1 MGEVSSQDQAAF
13 SRDAHVS
20 VGAGAGAAQL
30 ESAITAQIESVG
42 VARSEGAE
50 ALRPESA
57 GAVQSEGTGTTHS
70 EGEGRS
76 LKTIPESELE
86 QHPFAFWQRRKKGK
100 FREVEPPVLGSSVAD
115 THAHLEMLDHPEV
128 HLARCAY
135 HGVGFICAMTDPSED
150 PDTTFENLEMWQEEA
165 KAFLQKVGRGD
176 YVKRLPHIRIA
187 TGVHP
192 HNAKDYDDEIEALL
206 IKRLHDPRTCALGEV
221 GLDYHYDLSPREV
234 QRQVFHRQ
242 IRLAKKAGVP
252 LILHMREAH
261 DEGFAILEDEGF
273 PEAGVLLHCF
283 NLDVQ
288 ALKPWAQANCYIAY
302 GGPLTFKKAEE
313 VRDAARY
320 VAQDR
325 LLTETDSPY
334 MTPEPMRGMEC
345 GPEHT
350 IFTAAKL
357 LEVRQCTSDE
367 QQKSFL
373 ELLYHNALGLLDRKP
388 TSWQLE
394 SSAY

>member
-1 MGEVSSQDQAAF
+1 MGAVSSQDQATF
-13 SRDAHVS
+13 STDAQVS
-20 VGAGAGAAQL
+20 EGAGASYFENAGAILPEGAG
-30 ESAITAQIESVG
+30 TAQ
-42 VARSEGAE
+42 SEE
-50 ALRPESA
+50 
-57 GAVQSEGTGTTHS
+57 
-70 EGEGRS
+70 RS

-100 FREVEPPVLGSSVAD
+100 FREVEPPVLGSPVAD
-115 THAHLEMLDHPEV
+115 THAHLEMLDHPGL
-128 HLARCAY
+128 HLTRCAY

-150 PDTTFENLEMWQEEA
+150 PDTTFENLNAWQEEA
-165 KAFLQKVGRGD
+165 KAFLQKVGQDD
-176 YVKRLPHIRIA
+176 YINRLPHIRIA

-192 HNAKDYDDEIEALL
+192 HNAKDYNDEIEALL

-221 GLDYHYDLSPREV
+221 GLDYHYDLSPRVV
-234 QRQVFHRQ
+234 QREVFRRQ

-302 GGPLTFKKAEE
+302 GGPLTFKKADE
-313 VRDAARY
+313 VREAARY

-325 LLTETDSPY
+325 LLTETD
-334 MTPEPMRGMEC
+334 MRGMEC

-357 LEVRQCTSDE
+357 LEVRQHTSDE

>member
-1 MGEVSSQDQAAF
+1 MGEVSSQDQATF
-13 SRDAHVS
+13 STDAQVS
-20 VGAGAGAAQL
+20 EGTGAICSKEAGTTRSENAGAIL
-30 ESAITAQIESVG
+30 
-42 VARSEGAE
+42 
-50 ALRPESA
+50 
-57 GAVQSEGTGTTHS
+57 SEGTGTAQS
-70 EGEGRS
+70 EERS

-100 FREVEPPVLGSSVAD
+100 FREVEPPILGSPVAD
-115 THAHLEMLDHPEV
+115 THAHLEMLDHPGL

-150 PDTTFENLEMWQEEA
+150 PDTTFEKLETWQEEA
-165 KAFLQKVGRGD
+165 KAFLQKVGQDD
-176 YVKRLPHIRIA
+176 YIKRLPHIRIA

-234 QRQVFHRQ
+234 QREVFRRQ

-273 PEAGVLLHCF
+273 PKAGVLLHCF

-302 GGPLTFKKAEE
+302 GGPLTFKKADE
-313 VRDAARY
+313 VREAARY

>member
-1 MGEVSSQDQAAF
+1 MGEVSSQDQATF
-13 SRDAHVS
+13 STDAQVS
-20 VGAGAGAAQL
+20 EGAGATCSKEAGTTRSENAGAIL
-30 ESAITAQIESVG
+30 P
-42 VARSEGAE
+42 EGAE
-50 ALRPESA
+50 TA
-57 GAVQSEGTGTTHS
+57 QSE
-70 EGEGRS
+70 ERS

-100 FREVEPPVLGSSVAD
+100 FREVEPPVLGSPVAD
-115 THAHLEMLDHPEV
+115 THAHLEMLDHPGL

-150 PDTTFENLEMWQEEA
+150 PDTTFENLNAWQEEA
-165 KAFLQKVGRGD
+165 KAFLQKVGQDD
-176 YVKRLPHIRIA
+176 YINRLPHIRIA

-234 QRQVFHRQ
+234 QRQVFRRQ
-242 IRLAKKAGVP
+242 IRLTKKAGVP

-357 LEVRQCTSDE
+357 LEVRQCISDE